1 MQTVGGVISKKYG
14 KVPGKQEWAGFE
26 TDSAVRYAH
35 KLLFGKN
42 IPEAVSFFGGVASIE
57 RADELLFMPT
67 KAFQYYIFAFVEYLM
82 SIQAKEDADSASC
95 FLRLLIN
102 REKREKGSVG
112 QILKKLHGA
121 VDYVALHQE
130 YYDADQDIYGD
141 FVEFAQQIK
150 QMED

>member
-1 MQTVGGVISKKYG
+1 MSKKYG

-57 RADELLFMPT
+57 RADELLQRHFNT
-67 KAFQYYIFAFVEYLM
+67 IFLPLLN
-82 SIQAKEDADSASC
+82 ISC
-95 FLRLLIN
+95 LHKH

-121 VDYVALHQE
+121 VDYGALHQE